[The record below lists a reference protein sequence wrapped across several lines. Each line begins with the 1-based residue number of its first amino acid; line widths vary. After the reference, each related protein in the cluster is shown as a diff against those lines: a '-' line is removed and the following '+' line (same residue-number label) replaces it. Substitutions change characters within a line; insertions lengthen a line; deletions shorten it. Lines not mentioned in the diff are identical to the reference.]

1 MKRLIAIFTLF
12 LALGMANAQK
22 TPATVTY
29 NNITYNVMDKV
40 IDSKNNFCNEPDK
53 KDIFFET
60 TDYKLKFTIYNMP
73 SQSSGTFDFY
83 NHYSDNGGSGQIA
96 CNLVAM
102 GQLENTN
109 NDASFYGFKGSNGKL
124 TKTGLRSFK
133 FVYNFTNHRDI
144 SGTVEGSCSY

>member
-1 MKRLIAIFTLF
+1 MKQLLTLF
-12 LALGMANAQK
+12 ALFLGLGMANAQK
-22 TPATVTY
+22 TKATITY
-29 NNITYNVMDKV
+29 NTITYNVMATV

-102 GQLENTN
+102 GQLENTGN
-109 NDASFYGFKGSNGKL
+109 GVSFYGFKGSNGKL
-124 TKTGLRSFK
+124 IKTGERSFT
-133 FVYNFTNHRDI
+133 FVYNFTNHHDI
-144 SGTVEGSCSY
+144 SGTLTGSGSY